1 MNLSDEKK
9 NAIWD
14 EIDSCLNSTP
24 ERQPGDID
32 ANQMVEHLKELGGAC
47 SSDYA
52 RKKMINMA
60 ATGKWKYI
68 DVYDPAIKNIRKV
81 IRPVTTK

>member
-14 EIDSCLNSTP
+14 EIDECLHSTP

-32 ANQMVEHLKELGGAC
+32 LSQMMEHFREAGGAC
-47 SSDYA
+47 SSEYA
-52 RKKMINMA
+52 RKQMLKLA
-60 ATGKWKYI
+60 ATGKWEYI
-68 DVYDPAIKNIRKV
+68 VVYDHTIKNTRSV